1 MRDIVM
7 KMKKRA
13 VLILAVGLC
22 ISALTGCG
30 DSKNKEVAQ
39 KNAETDYE
47 VPEYEYITR
56 DLPEPKYIEAAEAF
70 SGGDGTEQNPYQI
83 ASAAELTL
91 LEELIR
97 KEAEES
103 NQEDYAKASYVLTA
117 DIVLNDCSDFE
128 QWSQNGPEYS
138 WRPIGGG
145 SLGNFKGSFD
155 GNGYTISGMYMNLNN
170 ESHEKDYGLFDTI
183 WDAKVQNVN
192 LESSYISVSGIG
204 TKVGGIVAN
213 VAGESLV
220 NDCTS
225 NIVIEVYDGSAG
237 GVVGGISGGRSGA
250 DKVEYTEEDEQRGP
264 FSIVKNCSFGGTIRQ
279 KRENSMSSLGGV
291 AAGNEGNLENCVNYG
306 TIYFGARDTDR
317 VGGIVASAGGIISG
331 CENAGTLMCTLE
343 EGVEP
348 SDTSVCAGGIAGKM
362 FMSSTG
368 SKKYMSRLATITNCK
383 NTGTVTGTMSVGGIV
398 GEANNSDNHWC
409 LKIENCTNTG
419 QVTSLTEG
427 NVGGIAGKLNCQGNS
442 EHGNNLVV
450 ENCRNEADLTTGMVG
465 GIAGLMMTWS
475 GDTLIKDCINTGNLV
490 TSENGIYSGGI
501 LAHWIFTLEDEKDT
515 ANVRLE
521 GCSNEGT
528 VTAPLCAGGIVGS
541 AYDPV
546 QKDGNG
552 KCSLEMQ
559 KCSNSGEITVLQI
572 NGYLG
577 GIAANWGMG
586 GIPSVIGRCSNTGKL
601 FVNNQVLTE
610 EQKKEIEN
618 SNMFTLSRIVGGII
632 RKVGKGLYLSTD
644 NDEGNYKYIN
654 SEDAFFQIIH
664 CENTGEI
671 EINDPEEYRDKTGKI
686 VYRNYI
692 GGILGNVSGEKEYS
706 VRTEGCTCSS
716 TEYQIGNEG
725 LSED

>member
-22 ISALTGCG
+22 ISALTGCS

-291 AAGNEGNLENCVNYG
+291 AAGNKGNLENCVNYG

-398 GEANNSDNHWC
+398 G
-409 LKIENCTNTG
+409 
-419 QVTSLTEG
+419 
-427 NVGGIAGKLNCQGNS
+427 
-442 EHGNNLVV
+442 
-450 ENCRNEADLTTGMVG
+450 
-465 GIAGLMMTWS
+465 
-475 GDTLIKDCINTGNLV
+475 
-490 TSENGIYSGGI
+490 
-501 LAHWIFTLEDEKDT
+501 
-515 ANVRLE
+515 
-521 GCSNEGT
+521 
-528 VTAPLCAGGIVGS
+528 S

-632 RKVGKGLYLSTD
+632 GKVGKGLYLSTD

>member
-1 MRDIVM
+1 M
-7 KMKKRA
+7 
-13 VLILAVGLC
+13 
-22 ISALTGCG
+22 
-30 DSKNKEVAQ
+30 
-39 KNAETDYE
+39 
-47 VPEYEYITR
+47 
-56 DLPEPKYIEAAEAF
+56 
-70 SGGDGTEQNPYQI
+70 
-83 ASAAELTL
+83 
-91 LEELIR
+91 
-97 KEAEES
+97 
-103 NQEDYAKASYVLTA
+103 
-117 DIVLNDCSDFE
+117 
-128 QWSQNGPEYS
+128 
-138 WRPIGGG
+138 
-145 SLGNFKGSFD
+145 
-155 GNGYTISGMYMNLNN
+155 
-170 ESHEKDYGLFDTI
+170 
-183 WDAKVQNVN
+183 N

-398 GEANNSDNHWC
+398 G
-409 LKIENCTNTG
+409 
-419 QVTSLTEG
+419 
-427 NVGGIAGKLNCQGNS
+427 
-442 EHGNNLVV
+442 
-450 ENCRNEADLTTGMVG
+450 
-465 GIAGLMMTWS
+465 
-475 GDTLIKDCINTGNLV
+475 
-490 TSENGIYSGGI
+490 
-501 LAHWIFTLEDEKDT
+501 
-515 ANVRLE
+515 
-521 GCSNEGT
+521 
-528 VTAPLCAGGIVGS
+528 S

-632 RKVGKGLYLSTD
+632 GKVGKGLYLSTD

>member
-1 MRDIVM
+1 M
-7 KMKKRA
+7 
-13 VLILAVGLC
+13 
-22 ISALTGCG
+22 
-30 DSKNKEVAQ
+30 
-39 KNAETDYE
+39 
-47 VPEYEYITR
+47 
-56 DLPEPKYIEAAEAF
+56 
-70 SGGDGTEQNPYQI
+70 
-83 ASAAELTL
+83 
-91 LEELIR
+91 
-97 KEAEES
+97 
-103 NQEDYAKASYVLTA
+103 
-117 DIVLNDCSDFE
+117 
-128 QWSQNGPEYS
+128 
-138 WRPIGGG
+138 
-145 SLGNFKGSFD
+145 
-155 GNGYTISGMYMNLNN
+155 
-170 ESHEKDYGLFDTI
+170 
-183 WDAKVQNVN
+183 N

-279 KRENSMSSLGGV
+279 KREDSMSSLGGV

-427 NVGGIAGKLNCQGNS
+427 N
-442 EHGNNLVV
+442 
-450 ENCRNEADLTTGMVG
+450 VG

-632 RKVGKGLYLSTD
+632 GKVGKGLYLSTD

>member
-1 MRDIVM
+1 M

-22 ISALTGCG
+22 ISALTGCS

-145 SLGNFKGSFD
+145 SLGDFKGSFD

-291 AAGNEGNLENCVNYG
+291 AAGNKGNLENCVNYG

-398 GEANNSDNHWC
+398 G
-409 LKIENCTNTG
+409 
-419 QVTSLTEG
+419 
-427 NVGGIAGKLNCQGNS
+427 
-442 EHGNNLVV
+442 
-450 ENCRNEADLTTGMVG
+450 
-465 GIAGLMMTWS
+465 
-475 GDTLIKDCINTGNLV
+475 
-490 TSENGIYSGGI
+490 
-501 LAHWIFTLEDEKDT
+501 
-515 ANVRLE
+515 
-521 GCSNEGT
+521 
-528 VTAPLCAGGIVGS
+528 S

-632 RKVGKGLYLSTD
+632 GKVGKGLYLSTD

>member
-1 MRDIVM
+1 M

-145 SLGNFKGSFD
+145 SLGDFKGSFD

-250 DKVEYTEEDEQRGP
+250 DKVEYTEEDEQRGL

-291 AAGNEGNLENCVNYG
+291 AAGNEGNLESCVNYG
-306 TIYFGARDTDR
+306 TIYFGAGNTDR
-317 VGGIVASAGGIISG
+317 VGGVVASAGGIISG
-331 CENAGTLMCTLE
+331 CENAGTLACTLE
-343 EGVEP
+343 EGTKP

-368 SKKYMSRLATITNCK
+368 SKKYMSRLATITGCK

-398 GEANNSDNHWC
+398 GEANNFNNHWC
-409 LKIENCTNTG
+409 MRIENCTNTG
-419 QVTSLTEG
+419 KVTSLTEG
-427 NVGGIAGKLNCQGNS
+427 NVGGIAGKLNCQGKS

-501 LAHWIFTLEDEKDT
+501 LAHWIFTLEGEKDT

-586 GIPSVIGRCSNTGKL
+586 GIPSVIERCSNTGKL

-632 RKVGKGLYLSTD
+632 GKVGKGLYLSTD

>member
-1 MRDIVM
+1 M

-279 KRENSMSSLGGV
+279 KREDSMSSLGGV

-398 GEANNSDNHWC
+398 G
-409 LKIENCTNTG
+409 
-419 QVTSLTEG
+419 
-427 NVGGIAGKLNCQGNS
+427 
-442 EHGNNLVV
+442 
-450 ENCRNEADLTTGMVG
+450 
-465 GIAGLMMTWS
+465 
-475 GDTLIKDCINTGNLV
+475 
-490 TSENGIYSGGI
+490 
-501 LAHWIFTLEDEKDT
+501 
-515 ANVRLE
+515 
-521 GCSNEGT
+521 
-528 VTAPLCAGGIVGS
+528 S

-632 RKVGKGLYLSTD
+632 GKVGKGLYLSTD

>member
-1 MRDIVM
+1 M

-22 ISALTGCG
+22 ISALTGCS

-39 KNAETDYE
+39 KNAETDHE

-145 SLGNFKGSFD
+145 SLGDFKGSFD

-279 KRENSMSSLGGV
+279 KREDSMSSLGGV

-398 GEANNSDNHWC
+398 G
-409 LKIENCTNTG
+409 
-419 QVTSLTEG
+419 
-427 NVGGIAGKLNCQGNS
+427 
-442 EHGNNLVV
+442 
-450 ENCRNEADLTTGMVG
+450 
-465 GIAGLMMTWS
+465 
-475 GDTLIKDCINTGNLV
+475 
-490 TSENGIYSGGI
+490 
-501 LAHWIFTLEDEKDT
+501 
-515 ANVRLE
+515 
-521 GCSNEGT
+521 
-528 VTAPLCAGGIVGS
+528 S

-632 RKVGKGLYLSTD
+632 GKVGKGLYLSTD

>member
-22 ISALTGCG
+22 ISALTGCS

-398 GEANNSDNHWC
+398 G
-409 LKIENCTNTG
+409 
-419 QVTSLTEG
+419 
-427 NVGGIAGKLNCQGNS
+427 
-442 EHGNNLVV
+442 
-450 ENCRNEADLTTGMVG
+450 
-465 GIAGLMMTWS
+465 
-475 GDTLIKDCINTGNLV
+475 
-490 TSENGIYSGGI
+490 
-501 LAHWIFTLEDEKDT
+501 
-515 ANVRLE
+515 
-521 GCSNEGT
+521 
-528 VTAPLCAGGIVGS
+528 S

-632 RKVGKGLYLSTD
+632 GKVGKGLYLSTD

>member
-1 MRDIVM
+1 M

-279 KRENSMSSLGGV
+279 KREDSMSSLGGV

-632 RKVGKGLYLSTD
+632 GKVGKGLYLSTD

>member
-1 MRDIVM
+1 M

-145 SLGNFKGSFD
+145 SLGDFKGSFD

-398 GEANNSDNHWC
+398 G
-409 LKIENCTNTG
+409 
-419 QVTSLTEG
+419 
-427 NVGGIAGKLNCQGNS
+427 
-442 EHGNNLVV
+442 
-450 ENCRNEADLTTGMVG
+450 
-465 GIAGLMMTWS
+465 
-475 GDTLIKDCINTGNLV
+475 
-490 TSENGIYSGGI
+490 
-501 LAHWIFTLEDEKDT
+501 
-515 ANVRLE
+515 
-521 GCSNEGT
+521 
-528 VTAPLCAGGIVGS
+528 S

-632 RKVGKGLYLSTD
+632 GKVGKGLYLSTD

>member
-1 MRDIVM
+1 M

-632 RKVGKGLYLSTD
+632 GKVGKGLYLSTD

>member
-1 MRDIVM
+1 M

-22 ISALTGCG
+22 ISALTGCS

-145 SLGNFKGSFD
+145 SLGDFKGSFD

-632 RKVGKGLYLSTD
+632 GKVGKGLYLSTD

>member
-1 MRDIVM
+1 M

-145 SLGNFKGSFD
+145 SLGDFKGSFD

-632 RKVGKGLYLSTD
+632 GKVGKGLYLSTD

>member
-1 MRDIVM
+1 M

-22 ISALTGCG
+22 ISALTGCS

-39 KNAETDYE
+39 KNAETDHE

-145 SLGNFKGSFD
+145 SLGDFKGSFD

-398 GEANNSDNHWC
+398 G
-409 LKIENCTNTG
+409 
-419 QVTSLTEG
+419 
-427 NVGGIAGKLNCQGNS
+427 
-442 EHGNNLVV
+442 
-450 ENCRNEADLTTGMVG
+450 
-465 GIAGLMMTWS
+465 
-475 GDTLIKDCINTGNLV
+475 
-490 TSENGIYSGGI
+490 
-501 LAHWIFTLEDEKDT
+501 
-515 ANVRLE
+515 
-521 GCSNEGT
+521 
-528 VTAPLCAGGIVGS
+528 S

-632 RKVGKGLYLSTD
+632 GKVGKGLYLSTD

>member
-279 KRENSMSSLGGV
+279 KREDSMSSLGGV

-501 LAHWIFTLEDEKDT
+501 LAHWIFTLEGEKDT

-632 RKVGKGLYLSTD
+632 GKVGKGLYLSTD